1 MMKDK
6 RMLGR
11 RVVVFAW
18 LVVLLSLGADDLL
31 FGVQNSIQSVKGNE
45 IVKMSREERKNTGD
59 KIEIKVR
66 NAGLIIDDNNGNKK
80 LLSSPKEELLKQYYN
95 EYSFPDYLYMKD
107 VNSLKSRGVPGEFI
121 INSYKLGR
129 ARGSNNSTNARDGDL
144 NSFSKKSQMANY
156 TSTLY
161 DEGGSNNGTE
171 ASQNGDGDSGSS
183 ISSLTITKVD
193 SPPFI
198 SIETVDK
205 DGGIVKNIK
214 ENMPFKHIILPTT
227 TSTTSTTA
235 SVIEGRSSMDGH
247 KESTSNM
254 VGLGV
259 DNLSEMSS
267 LELSGEDNV
276 QGMDSTTEY
285 LGREKPSILSD
296 LFSRDLIK
304 TQNST
309 RKPNI
314 LTDIN
319 TMTTDILNTTSS
331 TLNPESSSSFL
342 LSRLTTRPPSKFL
355 ITSTKS
361 PTNSTIEISKSD
373 NSTSTITTF
382 INNKNRSKV
391 WSSSTSTESPKIQTS
406 NIDASGSKVG
416 QLVKSV
422 SEDAIGVNPISI
434 DSKSNSTASLIS
446 NIKKPTSLLGSN
458 SSSTIPLI
466 SSSVQIP
473 KLILESNEEITRAGE
488 EEGDLVND
496 DNLILKTRG
505 PFISVDEEESRQA
518 SQLNKIESLKDTNN
532 GQQVVEYEINSDLKN
547 NRIASASHN
556 ESKEMN
562 KHQINNE
569 LNDSIVTNN
578 NITTLSISDS
588 NLKIGDRF
596 KDIDSESN
604 NIHKEGSREDIDS
617 VDNIVTSESAF
628 NGTTITASS
637 TSTSKET
644 SRFRFTSTSTTTTEA
659 TTTTTVTTTS
669 TSRSISTTTT
679 EATSTTTEATTTT
692 SRFTSTTTEAT
703 STTTEATTTTFIFTS
718 TTTVTTTTTT
728 EATST
733 TTTEATSTTTTEAT
747 TTTTTTEATTTTS
760 RSTTTTTTT
769 TVATGTTTT
778 STSTTTTATTT
789 TTEATSTTTTS
800 RSTTTT
806 TVTTTTTSRFTST
819 STVTTTTTTEA
830 TTTTTSRST
839 TTTTTEATTTTSRFT
854 STTTT
859 ATTTTTEATSTTTTS
874 RSTTTTTTEAT
885 TTTSRF
891 TSTSTVTTTTTTEA
905 TTTTTSRSTTT
916 TTEATTTTTTSRST
930 TTTTTE
936 ATTTTTTSRST
947 TTTTTEA
954 TSTTTT
960 TSRSTTTTTT
970 EATTTTTTVAST
982 TGFASILLQE
992 DSSSKLQANS
1002 NSSSEIE
1009 FGGMS
1014 NGEDVPIYLNKED
1027 KLLLRLPSLIT
1038 TTTTMGTTTVI
1049 KSTAKTTTSIPLVTY
1064 LGNVKLP
1071 LVKGGGSHDGRNSR
1085 SGDHTRSNDRG
1096 HILAVT
1102 LALLDSSFC
1111 QERKDHFKQLTVA
1124 LKENISNIL
1133 GIHVQDIVID
1143 EIFSE
1148 NSNGLFNGY
1157 EKCVLPN
1164 GKQKG
1169 IIYNISVVKN
1179 TLTNYPNFSDLEK
1192 VAQTDNEFN
1201 SKYGKIVLWERA
1213 LDNTHHEHNPFCQA
1227 SLKATPDIKFMCI
1240 NHPIY
1245 CIHNNEYKCYT
1256 NPMGMDCFCHNDH
1269 LIYNQLQNNQYNVT
1283 YPMNDECKTII
1294 SCTNDITLP
1303 IIPRCS
1309 SSPFSVGCPCNLNP
1323 YSKLC
1328 GCYTNPFNPGCH
1340 CTYNLHSSDC
1350 RCLLNPEECRHDNGI
1365 DIIDYEIIDRGPF
1378 DLKHGLR
1385 RFYKRHF
1392 RRSHSLPSFS
1402 KSQLLQYML
1411 ITALNMVWYLISIYY

>member
-458 SSSTIPLI
+458 SSSTVPLI

-505 PFISVDEEESRQA
+505 PFISVEEEESRQA

-644 SRFRFTSTSTTTTEA
+644 SRFRFTSTSTTTEA

-669 TSRSISTTTT
+669 TSRSTSTTTT

-692 SRFTSTTTEAT
+692 SRSTSTTTEAT
-703 STTTEATTTTFIFTS
+703 STTTEAT
-718 TTTVTTTTTT
+718 
-728 EATST
+728 ST
-733 TTTEATSTTTTEAT
+733 TTTEA

-760 RSTTTTTTT
+760 RSTTTTTT
-769 TVATGTTTT
+769 VATSTTTT
-778 STSTTTTATTT
+778 STST

-806 TVTTTTTSRFTST
+806 
-819 STVTTTTTTEA
+819 TVTTTTTTEA

-874 RSTTTTTTEAT
+874 RSTTTTTTVTTTTTTVTT

-905 TTTTTSRSTTT
+905 TSTTTTSRSTTT
-916 TTEATTTTTTSRST
+916 TTEATSTTTTSRST
-930 TTTTTE
+930 TTTTT
-936 ATTTTTTSRST
+936 
-947 TTTTTEA
+947 TEA
-954 TSTTTT
+954 TTTTT

-1411 ITALNMVWYLISIYY
+1411 ITALNM

>member
-1 MMKDK
+1 MEDK
-6 RMLGR
+6 SMLGR
-11 RVVVFAW
+11 RVVVFTW
-18 LVVLLSLGADDLL
+18 LVVLLLLGADDLL
-31 FGVQNSIQSVKGNE
+31 FGVQNSIQLVKGNE

-80 LLSSPKEELLKQYYN
+80 LLSSPKDELLKQYYN

-121 INSYKLGR
+121 FNSYKMGR
-129 ARGSNNSTNARDGDL
+129 ARSSNNSTNARDGDL

-161 DEGGSNNGTE
+161 NESININGTE

-214 ENMPFKHIILPTT
+214 ENMPLKHIILPTT
-227 TSTTSTTA
+227 TTTTTASAIASTSTTK
-235 SVIEGRSSMDGH
+235 SRPSMDGH
-247 KESTSNM
+247 KDSTNNM
-254 VGLGV
+254 LELGV

-276 QGMDSTTEY
+276 QGIDSTTEY
-285 LGREKPSILSD
+285 LGREKPNILSD

-314 LTDIN
+314 LSDIN
-319 TMTTDILNTTSS
+319 TMTTDILNTTSN

-406 NIDASGSKVG
+406 NIDASGTKVG
-416 QLVKSV
+416 QFVKSV
-422 SEDAIGVNPISI
+422 SEDAMSLNPSNRTSYFKVNPISI

-446 NIKKPTSLLGSN
+446 NIKKPTSLLASN
-458 SSSTIPLI
+458 SSSKVPLI

-473 KLILESNEEITRAGE
+473 KLIVDSNEEITRAGE

-505 PFISVDEEESRQA
+505 PFISVDEVESRQA
-518 SQLNKIESLKDTNN
+518 SQLNKIESLKNTNN

-547 NRIASASHN
+547 NRIASANHN

-562 KHQINNE
+562 KHQINNA
-569 LNDSIVTNN
+569 LDDSIVNNN
-578 NITTLSISDS
+578 NITTLSILDS
-588 NLKIGDRF
+588 NLKIGDQF

-604 NIHKEGSREDIDS
+604 DIHKEVSRADVDL
-617 VDNIVTSESAF
+617 VDNIVTPESAF

-644 SRFRFTSTSTTTTEA
+644 SRFRFTSTTTTAATSTSTEVASTTTSRS
-659 TTTTTVTTTS
+659 TS
-669 TSRSISTTTT
+669 TSTEVASKTTSRSTSTTTA
-679 EATSTTTEATTTT
+679 ATSTTSRSTSTSTEVASTTT
-692 SRFTSTTTEAT
+692 SRSTSTTTAATSTTSRSTSTTTEAT
-703 STTTEATTTTFIFTS
+703 STTTSRSTS
-718 TTTVTTTTTT
+718 TTTAATSTSTEVASTTTSRSTSTSTEVASKTTSRSTSTTTAATSTTSRSTSTSTEATSTTSKSTSTTTAATSTTT

-733 TTTEATSTTTTEAT
+733 TTSRSTSTSTEVASKTTSRSTSTTTAATSTTSRSTSTSTEATSTTTSESTST
-747 TTTTTTEATTTTS
+747 TTAATSTSTEVASTTTS
-760 RSTTTTTTT
+760 RSTSTTTAATSTTPRSTST
-769 TVATGTTTT
+769 TPR
-778 STSTTTTATTT
+778 STSTTTET
-789 TTEATSTTTTS
+789 TSTTP
-800 RSTTTT
+800 R
-806 TVTTTTTSRFTST
+806 ST
-819 STVTTTTTTEA
+819 ST
-830 TTTTTSRST
+830 
-839 TTTTTEATTTTSRFT
+839 
-854 STTTT
+854 
-859 ATTTTTEATSTTTTS
+859 
-874 RSTTTTTTEAT
+874 
-885 TTTSRF
+885 
-891 TSTSTVTTTTTTEA
+891 
-905 TTTTTSRSTTT
+905 
-916 TTEATTTTTTSRST
+916 
-930 TTTTTE
+930 
-936 ATTTTTTSRST
+936 
-947 TTTTTEA
+947 
-954 TSTTTT
+954 
-960 TSRSTTTTTT
+960 
-970 EATTTTTTVAST
+970 ST

-992 DSSSKLQANS
+992 GSSSKLQDNS

-1014 NGEDVPIYLNKED
+1014 NEEDVPIYLNKED

-1038 TTTTMGTTTVI
+1038 TTTTATTTMI
-1049 KSTAKTTTSIPLVTY
+1049 KSTTKTTTSIPLITY

-1071 LVKGGGSHDGRNSR
+1071 LVKGGGSHDDRNSR
-1085 SGDHTRSNDRG
+1085 SGDHTRNNDRG

-1111 QERKDHFKQLTVA
+1111 QERNDHFKQLTIA

-1133 GIHVQDIVID
+1133 GIHLQDIVID
-1143 EIFSE
+1143 DVFSE

-1157 EKCVLPN
+1157 EKCALPN

-1179 TLTNYPNFSDLEK
+1179 TLINYPNFSDLEK

-1294 SCTNDITLP
+1294 SCTNDIILP
-1303 IIPRCS
+1303 IISRCS

-1328 GCYTNPFNPGCH
+1328 GCYINPFNPGCH

-1392 RRSHSLPSFS
+1392 RRSHSLPFFS

-1411 ITALNMVWYLISIYY
+1411 ITALNMVWYLLSI